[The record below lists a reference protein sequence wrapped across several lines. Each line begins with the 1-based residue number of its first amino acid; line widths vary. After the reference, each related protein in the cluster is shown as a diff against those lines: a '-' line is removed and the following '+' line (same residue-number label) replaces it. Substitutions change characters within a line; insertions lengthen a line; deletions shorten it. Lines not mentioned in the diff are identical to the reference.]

1 MPGIEMIGAYPI
13 DVTEALFKEA
23 YDMKYDGGVGLTS
36 AEEAETRALVREELT
51 GVVLVELLVHDVD
64 EACNI
69 SDFGQTD
76 GNELGASDQVAY
88 AEVLL
93 NDDGTRL
100 LSEPFD
106 NIDFDALR
114 GQTARI
120 AFFLHF
126 YDPERPI
133 LTSYGPIPAPPR
145 TPMPERLRKIISY
158 EPVD

>member
-1 MPGIEMIGAYPI
+1 MPRIEMIGAYPI

-23 YDMKYDGGVGLTS
+23 YDMKYEGGAGLS
-36 AEEAETRALVREELT
+36 GAEEAEARAHVREELT
-51 GVVLVELLVHDVD
+51 GVVLLEMLVHEVD
-64 EACNI
+64 EACSI
-69 SDFGQTD
+69 SDVGQSEA
-76 GNELGASDQVAY
+76 NELGASDQVAY

-100 LSEPFD
+100 LTQPFD
-106 NIDFDALR
+106 DIDLDALR

-126 YDPERPI
+126 YDSERPI

-145 TPMPERLRKIISY
+145 TPMPDRLREIISY